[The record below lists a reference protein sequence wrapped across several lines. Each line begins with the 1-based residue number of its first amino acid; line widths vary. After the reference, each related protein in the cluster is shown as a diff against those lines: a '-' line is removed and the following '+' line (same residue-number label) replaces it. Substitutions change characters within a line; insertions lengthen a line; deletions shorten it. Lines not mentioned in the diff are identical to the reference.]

1 MDITVLRIIVLI
13 VAAFIL
19 IWAAF
24 EVRSRLARRRKQ
36 DVRALN
42 TWVKLDARIDA
53 QNIEEEARSLSIEE
67 NDEQEEPVDQTDVQ
81 SRAQQNGHYTPS
93 KKTL

>member
-1 MDITVLRIIVLI
+1 MDITVLRYIVII
-13 VAAFIL
+13 VAAIIL

-24 EVRSRLARRRKQ
+24 EIRSRLVRRRKH
-36 DVRALN
+36 DVRTLN
-42 TWVKLDARIDA
+42 TWVSLDSRAVA
-53 QNIEEEARSLSIEE
+53 QNIEEESRALSIDE
-67 NDEQEEPVDQTDVQ
+67 NDEQEGPIDQTDVH

>member
-1 MDITVLRIIVLI
+1 MDITVLRYIVII
-13 VAAFIL
+13 VAAIIL

-24 EVRSRLARRRKQ
+24 EIRSRLVRHRKH
-36 DVRALN
+36 DVRTLN
-42 TWVKLDARIDA
+42 TWVSLDSRPVSH
-53 QNIEEEARSLSIEE
+53 NIEEESRPLSIEE
-67 NDEQEEPVDQTDVQ
+67 NSEQEEPVDQIDVH

>member
-1 MDITVLRIIVLI
+1 MDITVLRYIVII
-13 VAAFIL
+13 VAALIL

-24 EVRSRLARRRKQ
+24 EVRSRLVRRRKH
-36 DVRALN
+36 DVRTFN
-42 TWVKLDARIDA
+42 TWVSLDSRGVSH
-53 QNIEEEARSLSIEE
+53 NKEEESRPLSIEE
-67 NDEQEEPVDQTDVQ
+67 NGEQEESVDQTDVH

>member
-1 MDITVLRIIVLI
+1 MDITVLRYIVII
-13 VAAFIL
+13 VAALIL

-24 EVRSRLARRRKQ
+24 EVRSRVVRRRKH
-36 DVRALN
+36 DVRTFNA
-42 TWVKLDARIDA
+42 WVSLDSRTVAH
-53 QNIEEEARSLSIEE
+53 NKEEESRPLSIEE
-67 NDEQEEPVDQTDVQ
+67 NGEQEEPVDKIDVH

>member
-24 EVRSRLARRRKQ
+24 EVRSRLVRRRKQ

-42 TWVKLDARIDA
+42 TWVKLDSRIDA
-53 QNIEEEARSLSIEE
+53 QNIEEEARTISIEE

>member
-13 VAAFIL
+13 VAALIL

-24 EVRSRLARRRKQ
+24 EVRSRLVRRRKQ
-36 DVRALN
+36 DVRVLN
-42 TWVKLDARIDA
+42 TWVKLDSRTVA
-53 QNIEEEARSLSIEE
+53 QNIEEEARPLPIEE
-67 NDEQEEPVDQTDVQ
+67 DDEQEEPVDQTDVQ

>member
-1 MDITVLRIIVLI
+1 MDITVLRYIVFI
-13 VAAFIL
+13 VAALIL

-24 EVRSRLARRRKQ
+24 EVRSRLVRRRKQ

-42 TWVKLDARIDA
+42 TWVKLDARTVA
-53 QNIEEEARSLSIEE
+53 QNIEESRPLPMEE
-67 NDEQEEPVDQTDVQ
+67 NDEQEEPGDQADVH

>member
-24 EVRSRLARRRKQ
+24 EVRSRLVRRRKQ

-53 QNIEEEARSLSIEE
+53 QNIEEEARPLSIEE